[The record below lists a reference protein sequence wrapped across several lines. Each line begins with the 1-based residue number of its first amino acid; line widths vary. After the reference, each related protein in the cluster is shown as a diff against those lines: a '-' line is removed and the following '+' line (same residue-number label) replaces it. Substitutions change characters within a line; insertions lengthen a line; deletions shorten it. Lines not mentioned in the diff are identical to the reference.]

1 MKKLLKQ
8 YFGYDEFR
16 PLQEEIINN
25 VLLGNDSFALMPTGG
40 GKSLC
45 FQLPALKL
53 SGLTLVISPL
63 IALMKDQV
71 DTLKEC
77 GAEAEFINSSLTQNE
92 IEDICKKAKNRSL
105 KILYIAPERFASPS
119 FQEFLKTLDINLIAV
134 DEAHCISEWGHD
146 FRPDYRSLSLLKKVF
161 PSVPIIALTATA
173 TKKVQKDILKQLN
186 LTKTK
191 VFFSS
196 FNRKNLKV
204 SVIEKKQAFHKLV
217 NLLNPYKNESVIIY
231 CFSRKETEELVK
243 NLKLNNFNACAYHA
257 GLDKKKRENTQDL
270 FIKDKIDIIVATI
283 AFGMGIDKSDIRL
296 VVHYTFPK
304 TLEGYY
310 QEIGRAGRDGL
321 PSECVMLYT
330 YADTR
335 KHQFFINRVR
345 DNSLRTMAE
354 EKLSN
359 VLNYAELDTCRK
371 KYLLKYFGEELNH
384 NKCGECDVCLVPQ
397 KKFDA
402 TIIAQKIISAVLKT
416 NSHFGRNYII
426 NILLGKANQKIKRNN
441 HNELSIFGIVN
452 NFTEH
457 SLAQIIN
464 QITNLG
470 YLIKSDNE
478 YPTLSVSRA
487 GIDFLKN
494 KKTLELIK
502 PQADLIS
509 PQKIKKDNIDYNQ
522 ELFEELRSLR
532 KELAN
537 KSDVPPFVIFGDVSL
552 REMACYFP
560 INHEEFLK
568 ISGVG
573 TKKLEQYSDL
583 FLKLIAAFLKTH
595 KISKEDIPKKNQS
608 IKKERAI
615 KMTTQKS
622 RFNTK
627 TRDLLIKK
635 ISIKRIAKNQKM
647 KEKTII
653 NHIEKLIDAGEK
665 LDLEYLK
672 LPLDNYKKI
681 QKSFEKLGNER
692 LKPIYENFNGKYSYE
707 RLELV
712 RVLMNI

>member
-25 VLLGNDSFALMPTGG
+25 VLLGNDSFVLMPTGG

-71 DTLKEC
+71 DALKEC
-77 GAEAEFINSSLTQNE
+77 GIEAEFINSSLTTNE
-92 IEDICKKAKNRSL
+92 IEDICKRAKDKSL
-105 KILYIAPERFASPS
+105 KILYIAPERFALPS
-119 FQEFLKTLDINLIAV
+119 FQEFLKTLNINLIAV

-161 PSVPIIALTATA
+161 ANVPIIALTATA
-173 TKKVQKDILKQLN
+173 TEKVRKDILKQLN
-186 LTKTK
+186 LTKAK

-196 FNRKNLKV
+196 FNRENLKV

-217 NLLNPYKNESVIIY
+217 NLLDPYKSESVIIY

-243 NLKLNNFNACAYHA
+243 NLKLNNFNARAYHA
-257 GLDKKKRENTQDL
+257 GLDKQKRKNVQEL
-270 FIKDKIDIIVATI
+270 FIKDKVDIIVATI
-283 AFGMGIDKSDIRL
+283 AFGMGIDKSDVRL
-296 VVHYTFPK
+296 VVHYTYPK

-321 PSECVMLYT
+321 PSECVMFYT

-335 KHQFFINRVR
+335 KHQFFINQVR
-345 DNSLRTMAE
+345 DNSLRVMAE
-354 EKLSN
+354 EKLSD
-359 VLNYAELDTCRK
+359 VLNYAELDSCRK
-371 KYLLKYFGEELNH
+371 KYLLKYFGEELKHDN
-384 NKCGECDVCLVPQ
+384 CGGCDTCLVP
-397 KKFDA
+397 KEKFDA
-402 TIIAQKIISAVLKT
+402 TIIAQKIISAILKT
-416 NSHFGRNYII
+416 NNRFGKNYII
-426 NILLGKANQKIKRNN
+426 DVLLGKNSQKIKRNN
-441 HNELSIFGIVN
+441 HHELSVFGIVN
-452 NFTEH
+452 DFTEH
-457 SLAQIIN
+457 NLAQIIN

-470 YLIKSDNE
+470 YLIKSDGG
-478 YPTLSVSRA
+478 YPILSVSKV
-487 GIDFLKN
+487 GIGFLKN
-494 KKTLELIK
+494 KDTLELIK
-502 PQADLIS
+502 PQVEIVT
-509 PQKIKKDNIDYNQ
+509 PQKANKGDIDYNQ
-522 ELFEELRSLR
+522 ELFEELRVLR
-532 KELAN
+532 KALAN
-537 KSDVPPFVIFGDVSL
+537 KTDVPPFVIFGDVSL

-560 INHEEFLK
+560 INQDEFLN

-573 TKKLEQYSDL
+573 AKKLEQYGDL
-583 FLKLIAAFLKTH
+583 FLKLITDFVKSH
-595 KISKEDIPKKNQS
+595 KILKEAVPQKNQN
-608 IKKERAI
+608 IKKERII

-622 RFNTK
+622 KFNIK

-635 ISIKRIAKNQKM
+635 TPIERIAKNQKL

-653 NHIEKLIDAGEK
+653 NHIEKLIDTGEK
-665 LDLEYLK
+665 IDLEYLK

-681 QKSFEKLGNER
+681 EKAFEELGNER
-692 LKPIYENFNGKYSYE
+692 LKPIFENFDGKYSYE

-712 RVLMNI
+712 RALMNI